1 MRSER
6 GRLQLRGDE
15 GELFAAHHAQ
25 LERAV
30 ARSLPVRHCVVEEA
44 CSFAWLQ
51 LCIHQPDRRRAY
63 PWLLVVAR
71 NEAIALAR
79 KDARVAPLAAG
90 RQEDGQSAPTVVELV
105 QDPIDAE
112 SRRELT
118 ERAEFALRSLAG
130 LPERQRRPMAL
141 KVAGHSYREIECELG
156 WSYTQVNRYLTR
168 ARKRLESCAE
178 SA

>member
-1 MRSER
+1 MRSDTER
-6 GRLQLRGDE
+6 LELRGDE
-15 GELFAAHHAQ
+15 SALFAAHHAQ

-30 ARSLPVRHCVVEEA
+30 ARSLPARHCVVEEA

-51 LCIHQPDRRRAY
+51 LCIHQPDRRRVY

-79 KDARVAPLAAG
+79 KDERVAPLAAG
-90 RQEDGQSAPTVVELV
+90 RQEDGQSAPNVVELV
-105 QDPIDAE
+105 PDPIDAE
-112 SRRELT
+112 SRRDLT

-141 KVAGHSYREIECELG
+141 KVAGHSYQEIERELG
-156 WSYTQVNRYLTR
+156 WSYTQVNRHLTR
-168 ARKRLESCAE
+168 ARKRLAD
-178 SA
+178 AA